1 MRSTDESVRNWLESK
16 LDSYLLDLGELV
28 NQDCGTLYKAGVDE
42 IVDWVENRLLLW
54 GADVERRPEEQYG
67 DMLLA
72 RWRGSGRGRILL
84 SGHVDTVYPIG
95 TAEKR
100 PMHRAIN
107 DANHLLGPGVTDMK
121 SGLLSGLYAVA
132 ALRAVGLDEWEEV
145 AFAINS
151 EEERGSPVSRYWL
164 EQLTKH
170 YDVGLVLEAARENGN
185 IVTGRKG
192 GGTWTIMVEGKA
204 AHAGVEPEKGANAI
218 VQMAHYAV
226 ALDAING
233 TIPGVTVVPGT
244 IQGGEVSNM
253 VPPYAEMKVD
263 TRAMDPEGIQS
274 LKEAVQ
280 AVLRDHRE
288 RVPGTKTRIEGGIYM
303 DAMPR
308 TEQNLRLFALAK
320 ESAEAQGFTIGE
332 QMTGG
337 MSDANILAAAGLPV
351 LDGLGP
357 VGGLDHSPNEY
368 LRIETIIPRTAMLAG
383 LIHRLCEQR

>member
-1 MRSTDESVRNWLESK
+1 MASCDRRIRDWLEGQ
-16 LDSYLLDLGELV
+16 LDSYLVDLGDLV
-28 NQDCGTLYKAGVDE
+28 NRDCGTSYKPGVDE
-42 IVDWVENRLLLW
+42 VIDWMENRLLSW
-54 GADVERRPEEQYG
+54 GAEVERRAEEKYG

-72 RWRGSGRGRILL
+72 RWPGSGRARILL
-84 SGHVDTVYPIG
+84 SGHADTVYPIG
-95 TAEKR
+95 TAAKR
-100 PMHRAIN
+100 PMRRAEHDI
-107 DANHLLGPGVTDMK
+107 NHLLGPGVTDMK
-121 SGLLSGLYAVA
+121 SGLLSALYAVA
-132 ALRAVGLDEWEEV
+132 ALRLAGLDEWQEV
-145 AFAINS
+145 AIVINS
-151 EEERGSPVSRYWL
+151 EEEKGSPVSRYWL
-164 EQLTKH
+164 EELAQE
-170 YDVGLVLEAARENGN
+170 YDVGLVLEAGRANGN

-233 TIPGVTVVPGT
+233 RIDGATVVPGT

-263 TRAMDPEGIQS
+263 TRAIDPRGIQH

-280 AVLRDHRE
+280 AVIRDHRE
-288 RVPGTKTRIEGGIYM
+288 QVPGTKTRVEGGIYM

-308 TEQNLRLFALAK
+308 TEKHLQLFALAK
-320 ESAEAQGFTIGE
+320 ESAQAQGFTIDE
-332 QMTGG
+332 QITGG

-383 LIHRLCEQR
+383 LIYRLCQQE